1 MDVSERALLAAIA
14 RVLSGAG
21 PDVVV
26 GVGDDAA
33 VVAPGSGELVLTTDA
48 LVEGSHF
55 SRSTASARD
64 IGYKAV
70 AVNVSDIAAMGASPR
85 YALCALTLSDAVEAA
100 WVMEL
105 FGGMREACDEH
116 ALSLVGGNVAR
127 GSEVTVAV
135 AVTGEVAPGR
145 AITRAGARAGDRL
158 VVTGTLGG
166 AAAGLRLSTGRTP
179 PTDEERAAIMRHA
192 RPTAR
197 VGEAGVL
204 ARFGATAMID
214 VSDGLALD
222 LSRLC
227 ASSGVGAQVW
237 LAAVPIGPAASLD
250 EAIGGGE
257 DYELLATLPDE
268 AAVAAARGEL
278 AESFGVPLIEIGSI
292 REQLGMV
299 AVDATGDEAPLAPA
313 GWDHFA

>member
-1 MDVSERALLAAIA
+1 MDVSEQELLAAIE
-14 RVLSGAG
+14 RVLSGTG

-64 IGYKAV
+64 IGYKAI

-85 YALCALTLSDAVEAA
+85 YALCALTLPEAVDAA

-105 FGGMREACDEH
+105 LGGMREACDEH
-116 ALSLVGGNVAR
+116 ALSLVGGNLAR
-127 GSEVTVAV
+127 GPEVTVV
-135 AVTGEVAPGR
+135 VTVTGEVAPGR
-145 AITRAGARAGDRL
+145 AVTRAGARPGDRL
-158 VVTGTLGG
+158 VVTGDLGG
-166 AAAGLRLSTGRTP
+166 SAAGLRLSSGRTP
-179 PTDEERAAIMRHA
+179 PSDEERAAIMRHV

-204 ARFGATAMID
+204 VRCGVTAMID
-214 VSDGLALD
+214 VSDGLTVD

-227 ASSGVGAQVW
+227 AASGVGARVR
-237 LAAVPIGPAASLD
+237 LADVPVGPAATVGDAL
-250 EAIGGGE
+250 GGGE
-257 DYELLATLPDE
+257 DYELLAALPDA
-268 AAVAAARGEL
+268 AAVDAARAEL
-278 AESFGVPLIEIGSI
+278 AEAFGVPLTEVG
-292 REQLGMV
+292 ELTAEPGMV
-299 AVDATGDEAPLAPA
+299 AVDAAGHEDALVPS